1 MNHTKI
7 IKHLVATN
15 DLLIT
20 MFKESE
26 LRPIKK
32 SLAYH
37 SPDELETDEENA
49 TGKRKIV
56 TKDLAWCSAT
66 VSKIDRFN
74 YFDIN

>member
-1 MNHTKI
+1 M
-7 IKHLVATN
+7 VAIN
-15 DLLIT
+15 DPLIT

-26 LRPIKK
+26 LRPIKE

-37 SPDELETDEENA
+37 SPDESEIDEENA

-56 TKDLAWCSAT
+56 TKDLAWRSAT

>member
-7 IKHLVATN
+7 IEQLVVIN
-15 DLLIT
+15 DSLIT
-20 MFKESE
+20 IFKESE
-26 LRPIKK
+26 LRPIKEF
-32 SLAYH
+32 SAYH
-37 SPDELETDEENA
+37 FPDELETDEENA

-56 TKDLAWCSAT
+56 TKDLAWRSAT